1 MKRIL
6 IFSGTTEGRE
16 LAEFLRNRQ
25 VDVIVSVATEYGS
38 CLLYTS
44 DISLRY

>member
-25 VDVIVSVATEYGS
+25 VDVTSVLPQSMEETVWMS
-38 CLLYTS
+38 RVLLM
-44 DISLRY
+44 

>member
-25 VDVIVSVATEYGS
+25 VDVIVSVATETVWMS
-38 CLLYTS
+38 RVLLM
-44 DISLRY
+44 

>member
-25 VDVIVSVATEYGS
+25 VDVIVSVATEYEETVWMLRV
-38 CLLYTS
+38 LLM
-44 DISLRY
+44 

>member
-25 VDVIVSVATEYGS
+25 VDLGA
-38 CLLYTS
+38 
-44 DISLRY
+44 

>member
-25 VDVIVSVATEYGS
+25 VDVYGCC
-38 CLLYTS
+38 CLW
-44 DISLRY
+44 

>member
-25 VDVIVSVATEYGS
+25 VDVIVSVLPQSMEEIVWMLRV
-38 CLLYTS
+38 LLM
-44 DISLRY
+44 